1 MHLSLIMFIYNYNL
15 YIIATN
21 ETFAERLQFRKL
33 RDVDGAVL
41 SSTAA
46 PNATSSIY
54 VDILSEKEKFFC
66 DTRPSKL
73 WSSISTVHSD

>member
-1 MHLSLIMFIYNYNL
+1 MFIYNYSL

-73 WSSISTVHSD
+73 WSLISIVDSY

>member
-21 ETFAERLQFRKL
+21 ETFAERLQL
-33 RDVDGAVL
+33 RTRRVVDDVVL

-46 PNATSSIY
+46 ANATTSLY